1 MMHSGNLDQ
10 RMTETDIETE
20 AVRKEI
26 KTEGKGGGLRDAARI
41 IPFDSGRQPVIPF
54 SKRNSF

>member
-10 RMTETDIETE
+10 RMTETDTETE
-20 AVRKEI
+20 RKEI